1 MTFFSLT
8 EATAVVAGLNRIY
21 NTPQSAQPINLRP
34 FLKHSLQVGNA
45 RGQKIHWAAQITNCQ
60 LKIHRG
66 VVRPSAH
73 AGSHAGQT
81 ELHQAEDK
89 EKQPKKQRTV
99 KESNKD
105 QEHENTNQ
113 KANRKSS
120 QQPRD
125 MTRTTVDRTS
135 KGPQNLL
142 DKREPLT

>member
-1 MTFFSLT
+1 M
-8 EATAVVAGLNRIY
+8 
-21 NTPQSAQPINLRP
+21 
-34 FLKHSLQVGNA
+34 
-45 RGQKIHWAAQITNCQ
+45 
-60 LKIHRG
+60 
-66 VVRPSAH
+66 PSAH
-73 AGSHAGQT
+73 AGSHAVGPENGQT

-89 EKQPKKQRTV
+89 EKQPKKQRMV

-113 KANRKSS
+113 KANQKSS

-125 MTRTTVDRTS
+125 MTRTTVDRTI